1 MALEPLDDESFCL
14 SNTAQGVK
22 DTGNEVGWVFG
33 DATLAIE
40 EEEYEGGTTEAGTD
54 GGLTRGGTDENTA
67 GAGAERV
74 MAMSSTRYGEGET
87 AKSGTKN
94 AQSGSDEN
102 APTFEVS
109 KDAEA
114 DEMEEDEAEEGAE
127 VAWVRS
133 STSKHEDGT

>member
-94 AQSGSDEN
+94 AQSGSESQEEN
-102 APTFEVS
+102 AEDFSPTLEVS

-114 DEMEEDEAEEGAE
+114 DEMEEGAVEEEAV
-127 VAWVRS
+127 VA
-133 STSKHEDGT
+133 